1 MLSIRGR
8 FEKGFIRPDQFVQ
21 GREGQTVII
30 TFVEEV
36 ESRGVEQNTDDWA
49 VLMRL
54 VQQNAVETG
63 IVDLAHQHDQEV
75 MARIQATPPNPA
87 AVVLPTQTI
96 EEVEAIWQANSS
108 GEADI
113 SPEQWDRLWAG
124 FEQELKT
131 NDRADDIAEGRS

>member
-8 FEKGFIRPDQFVQ
+8 FEKGIIRPDQFVQ

-36 ESRGVEQNTDDWA
+36 ESRGVEQNTDDWT

-63 IVDLAHQHDQEV
+63 IADLAHQHDHYLYHKPKHE
-75 MARIQATPPNPA
+75 
-87 AVVLPTQTI
+87 
-96 EEVEAIWQANSS
+96 
-108 GEADI
+108 
-113 SPEQWDRLWAG
+113 
-124 FEQELKT
+124 
-131 NDRADDIAEGRS
+131 

>member
-8 FEKGFIRPDQFVQ
+8 FEKGIIRPDQFVQ

-63 IVDLAHQHDQEV
+63 IADLAHQHDQEV
-75 MARIQATPPNPA
+75 VARIQATPPNPA
-87 AVVLPTQTI
+87 AIVLPTQTI
-96 EEVEAIWQANSS
+96 AEVEAVWQANAA
-108 GEADI
+108 GGIDI
-113 SPEQWDRLWAG
+113 APEEWDRLWAE

-131 NDRADDIAEGRS
+131 YDRADDIAEGRS